1 MLVGGWVSTF
11 YGSDT
16 ILIVFAVLA
25 FLTLFIVRRL
35 KGSSKITIE
44 TVKRRTAFNAEL
56 ISLIVMGF
64 VLTLIFQGFLKS
76 TMSYWVGNQNFTS
89 IPFLQVLGA
98 ATITGLLI
106 TVKLSLDPI
115 VAPWIGK
122 LNDRSTTGN
131 RFVVL
136 LTIVAS
142 TLLILFPLK
151 MNIVIWLSLTILLL
165 LLSTTLMNLNDA
177 KIFLY
182 ATGQHRHSVISTYSM
197 TSDLG
202 AAVGPLLG
210 FSFISFLEI

>member
-1 MLVGGWVSTF
+1 
-11 YGSDT
+11 
-16 ILIVFAVLA
+16 
-25 FLTLFIVRRL
+25 
-35 KGSSKITIE
+35 
-44 TVKRRTAFNAEL
+44 
-56 ISLIVMGF
+56 
-64 VLTLIFQGFLKS
+64 
-76 TMSYWVGNQNFTS
+76 MSYWVGNQNFTS

-210 FSFISFLEI
+210 FSFISFFGDLGTAWMTALLLITCSLSGTVIKRAFDRKRVVKINTML